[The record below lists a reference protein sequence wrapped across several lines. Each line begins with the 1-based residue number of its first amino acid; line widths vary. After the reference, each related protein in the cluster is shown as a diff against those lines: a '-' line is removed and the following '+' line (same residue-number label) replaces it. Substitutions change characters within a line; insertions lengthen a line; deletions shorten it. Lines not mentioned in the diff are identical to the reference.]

1 MDEVTLQ
8 DQLYKI
14 KQRQYLILT
23 LLVIPYLLG
32 IAELIGY
39 AVAGVL
45 YTVVGGI
52 AFVVV
57 TVHRRRTRNTTG
69 Q

>member
-45 YTVVGGI
+45 YTVVGVI
-52 AFVVV
+52 VFVVV